1 MKVVTGEEA
10 TDEEAEKNFH
20 VIDIDKDGSIDQ
32 EEALKFLKGLRVS
45 MVLKQLTKKQKQV
58 RTKSS

>member
-20 VIDIDKDGSIDQ
+20 VIDIDKDGSID
-32 EEALKFLKGLRVS
+32 
-45 MVLKQLTKKQKQV
+45 
-58 RTKSS
+58 